1 MNEIKPTN
9 VSVIGISELFD
20 NFGYSEEDK
29 EILLQEGKLNHDV
42 TWGDTD
48 KALLTFENL
57 SDIIG
62 EGSEPEEEKFHADLI
77 EYALKFDTKELF
89 VDLTG

>member
-20 NFGYSEEDK
+20 NFGYSEVDR
-29 EILLQEGKLNHDV
+29 EIIQDSKLNHDV

-57 SDIIG
+57 SNIMRK
-62 EGSEPEEEKFHADLI
+62 GSEPEEEKFHADLI
-77 EYALKFDTKELF
+77 EYALKFDTKDLF
-89 VDLTG
+89 VDIAN